1 MDMPWRWSKGSQLIL
16 SLFVALVLAVL
27 VFHHRFH
34 QHYTLYTI
42 EVAQPGETI
51 PAIDPE
57 TAGALTFLIVLPVC
71 YTVLRI
77 VANRTQSR

>member
-16 SLFVALVLAVL
+16 SLFVALVLAEL

-42 EVAQPGETI
+42 EVAQPGEKV
-51 PAIDPE
+51 PDIDPM
-57 TAGALTFLIVLPVC
+57 AAWVLTFLISSPAC

-77 VANRTQSR
+77 IANRTQSR